1 MSTLYSDEHPEKSL
15 KNTGYKNKL
24 SAINTLKLIKKRSQ
38 HYQFTVINTMYYR
51 AKNHQNKTKDM
62 EEAMKIFKMWLD
74 TYPEKKNKEEK
85 LTLETINKIIK
96 KLDDETKK
104 IIKKYSKQ
112 LWRLKF
118 IIHPKNKKYDY
129 YSYLLYILKKS

>member
-118 IIHPKNKKYDY
+118 IIYPKNKKYDY